1 MPDAAEELLLS
12 LRLCQILSLNHLL
25 LKGGEEEEDD
35 DKGVISVIEEEGVGG
50 GEEEEE
56 EEDYELDCSCEISRA
71 SRTVAEFSGIAPDG
85 GEKKKKKIPVHD
97 SEVGENES
105 KEKGGKLRME
115 NFLM

>member
-25 LKGGEEEEDD
+25 LKGEEEEEDD
-35 DKGVISVIEEEGVGG
+35 DKGVISVIEEEGGGG

-71 SRTVAEFSGIAPDG
+71 SRTVA
-85 GEKKKKKIPVHD
+85 GEDDRASFNK
-97 SEVGENES
+97 
-105 KEKGGKLRME
+105 
-115 NFLM
+115 